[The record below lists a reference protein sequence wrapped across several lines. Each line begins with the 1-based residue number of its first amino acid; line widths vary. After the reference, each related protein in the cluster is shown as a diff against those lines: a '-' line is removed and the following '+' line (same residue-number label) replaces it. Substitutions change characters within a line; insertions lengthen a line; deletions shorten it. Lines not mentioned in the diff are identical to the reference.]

1 MFLVSC
7 VLLNRNFWSI
17 VHELSPQQKRQLLL
31 FVTASD
37 RIPVGGLKE
46 LMFVIQRNGPDS
58 DRYAYNLYLFLY
70 GCTSLTLTLLS
81 LYRLPTALTCFSR
94 LLLPEYANLEKLKN
108 RLIVSIENA
117 KGFGLV

>member
-1 MFLVSC
+1 MMATIQITLSSGKKRIYLLVLVFLSEKLSNIHFVSFA
-7 VLLNRNFWSI
+7 LHYRNFWSI

-58 DRYAYNLYLFLY
+58 DRYA
-70 GCTSLTLTLLS
+70 
-81 LYRLPTALTCFSR
+81 
-94 LLLPEYANLEKLKN
+94 
-108 RLIVSIENA
+108 
-117 KGFGLV
+117 